1 MNTMNTLKS
10 SVQTK
15 QNVVKLIKENQTQIE
30 SFGVKQLGLFG
41 SYVREEQNIKSDVDL
56 LVEFEA
62 GQKTFDNFMGLSFV
76 LEDLLQQPI
85 ELVTIDSLSPYI
97 GPYITREVEYV
108 TFAT

>member
-1 MNTMNTLKS
+1 MSTVKA

-15 QNVVKLIKENQTQIE
+15 QNVVRLIEENQTQIKK
-30 SFGVKQLGLFG
+30 FGVKQLGLFG
-41 SYVREEQNIKSDVDL
+41 SYVREEQNMQSDVDL

-62 GQKTFDNFMGLSFV
+62 GQKTFDNFMGLSFF
-76 LEDLLQQPI
+76 LEDLLQQPV
-85 ELVTIDSLSPYI
+85 ELVTTDSLSPYI